1 MRSVDGRIGLSVA
14 AGLLFAGAVGTLSA
28 QTVGV
33 GRVSHGDAEYTAV
46 SAVDARRESFYPQD
60 PADSLYRAAREQLS
74 RDNYRQAA
82 ELFNEVHR
90 RYPRSDYAAQSL
102 YYQAFALYRSGRESD
117 LRQAQASLAELERSY
132 ASSEV
137 ALKEAEALQARI
149 TGELARRGDA
159 EAAER
164 IARDVAAIQAGPRP
178 AAQACAGEED
188 EIRMAALNALLQMNS
203 ERAIPILKRV
213 LQERDEDDNE
223 CVIAMRRRA
232 VFLLAQHLDEDNVD
246 ILLDVVKNDPNA
258 EVRGQAVFWLSQVP
272 GERTVDALE
281 SILADSNN
289 PELQGKALFALSQS
303 GGERA
308 SQVLRDYALREDISP
323 ELRGKAIFW
332 LGQRSDNSAFL
343 RDIYARATDPEVKE
357 RIIHSV
363 AMSGG
368 EENAAFLLTIAGDP
382 KQSIETRKQ
391 AMFWAGQAGVSAV
404 EMAALYERMPERELK
419 EQIIFT
425 LAQQGGEEAVDK
437 LLEIARSEKDQE
449 LRKKAMFWLGQSD
462 DPRVAEFLLEIIEGG
477 K

>member
-28 QTVGV
+28 QQVGV
-33 GRVSHGDAEYTAV
+33 GRMAHGDAEYTALSV
-46 SAVDARRESFYPQD
+46 VDARESFYPQD

-82 ELFNEVHR
+82 ELFGEVHR
-90 RYPRSDYAAQSL
+90 RYPRSNYAAQSL
-102 YYQAFALYRSGRESD
+102 YYKAFALYRSGRESD
-117 LRQAQASLAELERSY
+117 LRQAQASLAELERNY

-137 ALKEAEALQARI
+137 ALKESEALRARI

-159 EAAER
+159 DAAET
-164 IARDVAAIQAGPRP
+164 IARDVAAIQATPRP
-178 AAQACAGEED
+178 AAHACAGEGD

-213 LQERDEDDNE
+213 LQERDEDND
-223 CVIAMRRRA
+223 CVIEMRSRA

-246 ILLDVVKNDPNA
+246 VLLDVVQNDPNPK
-258 EVRGQAVFWLSQVP
+258 VRGQAVFWLSQVP

-281 SILADSNN
+281 SILSDSND
-289 PELQGKALFALSQS
+289 PELQEKALFALSQS

-343 RDIYARATDPEVKE
+343 RDIYERATDPEVKE

-368 EENAAFLLTIAGDP
+368 AENAAFLLTIAGDD

-425 LAQQGGEEAVDK
+425 LAQHGGDEAVDK
-437 LLEIARSEKDQE
+437 LLEIARSEQDQE
-449 LRKKAMFWLGQSD
+449 LRKKAIFWLSQSD